1 MSGRIGLM
9 SKRQAPWDEANER
22 IIKVFNLRLPEP
34 LHEKLK
40 HVAYQDRVSVH
51 EFCLRA
57 VSAAVDKRLKQLG
70 IE

>member
-1 MSGRIGLM
+1 M
-9 SKRQAPWDEANER
+9 SKGKHPWYDANER

-34 LHEKLK
+34 LHEKLRY
-40 HVAYQDRVSVH
+40 VSYQDRKSVH

-57 VSAAVDKRLKQLG
+57 VTAAVDKRLKQLG